1 MIYETRRA
9 ILEQFFEY
17 RRMISHSGQAQQ
29 VVFAKRLREA
39 RARLGI
45 PQDKLGVLIG
55 LDESSS
61 SARISR
67 YEAGIHEP
75 PIRTAKLLAQVLN
88 VPLAYLYCDDDA
100 LAAILLKVHAMSV
113 ADRKRLLA
121 TL

>member
-1 MIYETRRA
+1 MN
-9 ILEQFFEY
+9 
-17 RRMISHSGQAQQ
+17 SHSGQPQLA
-29 VVFAKRLREA
+29 VFAKRLREA
-39 RARLGI
+39 RERLGI
-45 PQDKLGVLIG
+45 PQDKLGVQIG

-75 PIRTAKLLAQVLN
+75 QIRTAKLLAQALK
-88 VPLAYLYCDDDA
+88 VPLAYLYCDDET
-100 LAAILLKVHAMSV
+100 LAAILLKVHAMSA